1 MKRINRPGSVPSL
14 FFLIAALCSP
24 AFAAIDG
31 PDYIAAGELAVF
43 TSDVPAAWAVVPDTF
58 SKSVVIDSSGKKL
71 VFASPVKGTVTIIA
85 STAAEAGETPN
96 IEVRTFVNGEKSDG
110 GGGDEEDEKEPVD
123 KLLALVKSE
132 FQKIENRDA
141 AEAGRLKLAGV
152 FQTVVDFIDKKTV
165 QTPAGARET
174 FRRYW
179 EYEAARAGK
188 GTLDAYRPFI
198 TAVSAEV
205 DWTSIETVK
214 TDFMK
219 LVKGLTEAAR
229 ADQSAPT
236 SETAKKPEEKETPKT
251 ETEEPQSGS
260 NCPGGVCPT
269 GNCPNGNCNIRRF
282 YY

>member
-1 MKRINRPGSVPSL
+1 MKRINRPEIVPSL

-96 IEVRTFVNGEKSDG
+96 IEVRTFTNGDKSDG

-123 KLLALVKSE
+123 KLIALVKSE
-132 FQKIENRDA
+132 YQKIENRDA

-188 GTLDAYRPFI
+188 GALDAYRPFI
-198 TAVSAEV
+198 TAVSAEI
-205 DWTSIETVK
+205 DWSSIETVK

-236 SETAKKPEEKETPKT
+236 SETAEKPEEKET
-251 ETEEPQSGS
+251 PQSGS